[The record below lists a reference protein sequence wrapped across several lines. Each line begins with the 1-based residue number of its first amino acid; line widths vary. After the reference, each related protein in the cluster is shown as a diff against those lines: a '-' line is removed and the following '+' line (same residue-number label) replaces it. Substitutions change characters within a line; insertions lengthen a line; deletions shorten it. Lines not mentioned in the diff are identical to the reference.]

1 MTSNATK
8 LVRGAGVMV
17 GFMLLACAT
26 VPTSAQTPAPTQPE
40 AARAAEKSGDD
51 GAAGRGAASQ
61 DRDRPLMR
69 AMIERRTPEE
79 LRDALARKQASLRE
93 QLAAV
98 EQAQSLLQEG
108 KPTTD
113 AARVLIGTEHPI
125 IFESLVEA
133 ARERRGP
140 FGPGRFEGRPEGR
153 GEGPAD
159 GPPGGPRGEGARRE
173 GPRGEGA
180 RERTPE
186 SERQAVLEVLR
197 QELPAVFERYEA
209 LREREPAIAERIGE
223 RLLPRVREAM
233 RVREGDAELY
243 RLRIRE
249 VGSSF
254 DVLGKIRA
262 YRDAAKAS
270 PQAGEAGAANEALQ
284 TARTE
289 LRAAMQANF
298 DDKLALANA
307 EVARLD
313 IRKREMQERA
323 ASAVER
329 RTQLIDAAIAEIEA
343 GRMPQPVFEPVLRE
357 GGRDGPRE
365 GGREGPPPRGP

>member
-1 MTSNATK
+1 MTSNANK

-17 GFMLLACAT
+17 GVVLLACAT

-40 AARAAEKSGDD
+40 AARAAERSGDD

-79 LRDALARKQASLRE
+79 LREALARKQASLRE

-133 ARERRGP
+133 ARESRGP

-159 GPPGGPRGEGARRE
+159 GPPGGPRGQGPRGEGARRE
-173 GPRGEGA
+173 GPRGEGP

-357 GGRDGPRE
+357 GGREGP
-365 GGREGPPPRGP
+365 PPPRGP

>member
-1 MTSNATK
+1 
-8 LVRGAGVMV
+8 MV
-17 GFMLLACAT
+17 GVVLLTCAT

-40 AARAAEKSGDD
+40 AARAAEQPGDE
-51 GAAGRGAASQ
+51 GAARKGAASQ

-98 EQAQSLLQEG
+98 EQAQTLLQEG

-140 FGPGRFEGRPEGR
+140 LVPGRFEGRPEGRGERGRDQGTGGER

-159 GPPGGPRGEGARRE
+159 GPPGGPRGEG
-173 GPRGEGA
+173 PRGEGP
-180 RERTPE
+180 RERTRE

-233 RVREGDAELY
+233 QVREGDAELY

-329 RTQLIDAAIAEIEA
+329 RAQLIDAAIAEIEA

-357 GGRDGPRE
+357 GGREGMRE

>member
-1 MTSNATK
+1 MTSNANK
-8 LVRGAGVMV
+8 LMRGAGVMV
-17 GFMLLACAT
+17 GVMLLECAA

-40 AARAAEKSGDD
+40 AARAAEKPGDD

-79 LRDALARKQASLRE
+79 LREALARKQASLRE

-98 EQAQSLLQEG
+98 EQAQTLLQEG

-125 IFESLVEA
+125 VFESLVEA

-140 FGPGRFEGRPEGR
+140 FGSGPLGSARFEGRPEGR
-153 GEGPAD
+153 GEGPAG
-159 GPPGGPRGEGARRE
+159 GPPGGPRGEGS
-173 GPRGEGA
+173 
-180 RERTPE
+180 RERTRE

-365 GGREGPPPRGP
+365 GEREGPPPRGP